1 MPEREVP
8 PWSKDAR
15 YDWNKGWWLLISVL
29 VVVFDRLT
37 KLWVY
42 ETFYSGEI
50 RPVTS
55 FFSLILTFNT
65 GAAFSFL
72 AGAGGWQ
79 RPFFVVISVVAC
91 LAFSWLLLRGGS
103 RRFSLGLV
111 LIIGGA
117 LGNLWDR
124 IAYGRV
130 IDFLL
135 FHYQQ
140 WSYPAFNIAD
150 SAIVVGAV
158 LLFADG
164 LRQRKYAVYE
174 DQGSEGRGQGSEMR
188 HCEERSDEA
197 IQKK

>member
-1 MPEREVP
+1 MRENGVT
-8 PWSKDAR
+8 PWSKAAR
-15 YDWNKGWWLLISVL
+15 CDWRKGGWLLISALVIVL
-29 VVVFDRLT
+29 DRLT

-42 ETFYSGEI
+42 ETFYSGEV

-72 AGAGGWQ
+72 ANAGGWQ
-79 RPFFVVISVVAC
+79 RPLFIVISVAVC
-91 LAFSWLLLRGGS
+91 LVLSWLLLRSSS
-103 RRFSLGLV
+103 RWFSLGLV

-124 IAYGRV
+124 AAHGRV

-150 SAIVVGAV
+150 SAIVVGVA

-164 LRQRKYAVYE
+164 LRQRKYAAYE
-174 DQGSEGRGQGSEMR
+174 DQGSEMR
-188 HCEERSDEA
+188 HREERSDEA

>member
-1 MPEREVP
+1 MPKKIA
-8 PWSKDAR
+8 PWSKDAHYEWR
-15 YDWNKGWWLLISVL
+15 KSVWLLVSALVIVL
-29 VVVFDRLT
+29 DRVT
-37 KLWVY
+37 KLLVY
-42 ETFYSGEI
+42 ETFYSGEV

-55 FFSLILTFNT
+55 FFSFILTFNT

-79 RPFFVVISVVAC
+79 RPFFIVISIVAC
-91 LAFSWLLLRGGS
+91 LVFSWLLLRGGS
-103 RRFSLGLV
+103 RLFSLGLV

-117 LGNLWDR
+117 IGNLWDR

-158 LLFADG
+158 LLLADG
-164 LRQRKYAVYE
+164 VRQRKYAVYE
-174 DQGSEGRGQGSEMR
+174 DQESGIRHQASDTGSDREKS
-188 HCEERSDEA
+188 
-197 IQKK
+197 

>member
-1 MPEREVP
+1 MPEQNIA
-8 PWSKDAR
+8 PWSKAAHYEWR
-15 YDWNKGWWLLISVL
+15 KSRWLLVSVL
-29 VVVFDRLT
+29 VIALDQLSKWWVVG
-37 KLWVY
+37 
-42 ETFYSGEI
+42 TFYHGEV

-79 RPFFVVISVVAC
+79 RSFFAIVSVVAC
-91 LAFSWLLLRGGS
+91 LVFAWLLLRSGS
-103 RRFSLGLV
+103 RWFSLGLA

-124 IAYGRV
+124 IALGKV
-130 IDFLL
+130 TDFLL

-150 SAIVVGAV
+150 SAITVGAA
-158 LLFADG
+158 LLIVDG
-164 LRQRKYAVYE
+164 LRQRKRAVYE
-174 DQGSEGRGQGSEMR
+174 DDDRR
-188 HCEERSDEA
+188 
-197 IQKK
+197 

>member
-1 MPEREVP
+1 MRERIAL
-8 PWSKDAR
+8 PWSKGAR
-15 YDWNKGWWLLISVL
+15 YEWSKSWWLLVSVL
-29 VVVFDRLT
+29 VIALDRLT

-42 ETFYSGEI
+42 ETFYSGEV

-79 RPFFVVISVVAC
+79 RPFFIVISIVVC
-91 LAFSWLLLRGGS
+91 LVLLWWLLRGGS
-103 RRFSLGLV
+103 RRLSLGLV

-135 FHYQQ
+135 LHYQQ

-158 LLFADG
+158 LLFADSM
-164 LRQRKYAVYE
+164 RQRKYAAYE
-174 DQGSEGRGQGSEMR
+174 DD
-188 HCEERSDEA
+188 ERNERNQSP
-197 IQKK
+197 

>member
-1 MPEREVP
+1 MHEKKAA
-8 PWSKDAR
+8 PWAKAAH
-15 YDWNKGWWLLISVL
+15 YEWCKAWWLLASVL
-29 VVVFDRLT
+29 VIVSDRLT

-42 ETFYSGEI
+42 ETFYSGEV

-79 RPFFVVISVVAC
+79 RPFFIVISVVAC
-91 LAFSWLLLRGGS
+91 LAFLWLLLRGGS
-103 RRFSLGLV
+103 RWFSLGLA

-124 IAYGRV
+124 IALGRV

-135 FHYQQ
+135 FHYQH

-150 SAIVVGAV
+150 SAIVVGAF
-158 LLFADG
+158 LLVADS
-164 LRQRKYAVYE
+164 LRQRKHAVYE
-174 DQGSEGRGQGSEMR
+174 DDERDGRN
-188 HCEERSDEA
+188 RSA
-197 IQKK
+197 

>member
-1 MPEREVP
+1 MRDTTAA
-8 PWSKDAR
+8 PWTKAAH
-15 YDWNKGWWLLISVL
+15 YDWRKSGWLLVSVL
-29 VVVFDRLT
+29 VIVLDRLT

-42 ETFYSGEI
+42 ETFYSGEV

-79 RPFFVVISVVAC
+79 RTFFVVIGVVAC
-91 LAFSWLLLRGGS
+91 LVFLWLLLRGGS
-103 RRFSLGLV
+103 RGFSLGLA

-124 IAYGRV
+124 IALGRV

-140 WSYPAFNIAD
+140 WSYPAFNVAD
-150 SAIVVGAV
+150 SAIIVGA
-158 LLFADG
+158 LLLIVDG
-164 LRQRKYAVYE
+164 LRQRKRAVYE
-174 DQGSEGRGQGSEMR
+174 DD
-188 HCEERSDEA
+188 ERDERPRSA
-197 IQKK
+197 P

>member
-1 MPEREVP
+1 MRDMV
-8 PWSKDAR
+8 PWSKEAR
-15 YDWNKGWWLLISVL
+15 YEWRKGGWLLVSVL
-29 VVVFDRLT
+29 VIVLDRLT

-42 ETFYSGEI
+42 ETFYTGEV

-79 RPFFVVISVVAC
+79 RSFFVVISVVAC

-103 RRFSLGLV
+103 RWFSLGLA

-124 IAYGRV
+124 VALGRV

-135 FHYQQ
+135 FHYQH

-150 SAIVVGAV
+150 SAIVVGAA
-158 LLFADG
+158 LLIADG
-164 LRQRKYAVYE
+164 LRQRKHAVYE
-174 DQGSEGRGQGSEMR
+174 DDERG
-188 HCEERSDEA
+188 ERNRSG
-197 IQKK
+197 

>member
-1 MPEREVP
+1 MRERNIL
-8 PWSKDAR
+8 PWSKDAHYEWR
-15 YDWNKGWWLLISVL
+15 KSGWLLVSVL
-29 VVVFDRLT
+29 VVVLDRLT

-42 ETFYSGEI
+42 ETFYSGEV

-79 RPFFVVISVVAC
+79 RPFFIVISIVAC
-91 LAFSWLLLRGGS
+91 LAFLWLLLRGGS
-103 RRFSLGLV
+103 RFFSLGLV
-111 LIIGGA
+111 LIVGGA

-135 FHYQQ
+135 FHYQH

-150 SAIVVGAV
+150 SAIVVGAALV
-158 LLFADG
+158 IIDG
-164 LRQRKYAVYE
+164 VRQRKYAAYE
-174 DQGSEGRGQGSEMR
+174 PEARNQGSGIS
-188 HCEERSDEA
+188 SDRE
-197 IQKK
+197 KP